1 MFLWGFF
8 SCKFNCFHY
17 NKSCVWTLW
26 LPGPITCIIIFIILT
41 INLRDWHCF
50 YTYCRRE
57 NWAHSLLA
65 EIIACS
71 LWNWGLI
78 QDHLTADS
86 YMVVLCVP
94 ALEWSAFTN
103 SMSSEIL
110 YFVQFLSCLI
120 GSDWVWFCQ
129 KFLPEVIF

>member
-1 MFLWGFF
+1 MFFCFF
-8 SCKFNCFHY
+8 LTNL
-17 NKSCVWTLW
+17 TA
-26 LPGPITCIIIFIILT
+26 FIIMKAVFEPCNYQDPSHALLSSLILA

-50 YTYCRRE
+50 YTHCRRE

-78 QDHLTADS
+78 QGHLTLDS
-86 YMVVLCVP
+86 HMVVLCVP

-103 SMSSEIL
+103 SVSSEIL
-110 YFVQFLSCLI
+110 YFVQFLTCLI